1 MLKTLKS
8 EHDGTLWGVRRRRG
22 RGYRRMVGKRGTG
35 KSGLKVMYLVRGI
48 ESQRGEEEALTV
60 CDLG

>member
-1 MLKTLKS
+1 MTEPS
-8 EHDGTLWGVRRRRG
+8 GESGGGGG
-22 RGYRRMVGKRGTG
+22 RGGWRGSEG
-35 KSGLKVMYLVRGI
+35 QGIAGLKVMYLVRGI